1 VALYIGGGRVV
12 HAMTPRYGVQV
23 SNVYDSY
30 WVKHYYG
37 SIRPNR

>member
-1 VALYIGGGRVV
+1 
-12 HAMTPRYGVQV
+12 MTPRYGVQV

-37 SIRPNR
+37 GIRPNR